1 MTFIDFIILTII
13 LIIILFGIRKLQSI
27 SSFTGGK
34 LDEYLNRWEVYAP
47 KSYQK
52 IREIDD
58 VQTIAK
64 NTGFSQ
70 KKITTVKEH
79 IFFKEHQLDDGIRL
93 FDPDPDIADAWF
105 RLQEGDYNEQDIRL
119 LEHEYF
125 EARFEGIFKTDY
137 RTAHN
142 ATIESGRTW
151 TP

>member
-13 LIIILFGIRKLQSI
+13 LIIILFGLRKIQSI

-34 LDEYLNRWEVYAP
+34 LDEDLNRWEIYAP

-52 IREIDD
+52 IRKRDD

-70 KKITTVKEH
+70 KKIAKVKEH

-105 RLQEGDYNEQDIRL
+105 RLQKGDYNEQDIKL